1 MRVRH
6 AWICGLLFA
15 VAFRAAAGLDG
26 QAAIAPELGS
36 KTWIGRHLEF
46 ETFLRNAN
54 PIGDMEPIPVGVTSP
69 KKVTLEPG
77 GPVGAVAWKPVRPG
91 WSRAGYY
98 ESYKAEIAAYEIDK
112 LIALDMVPPTVEK
125 RIGGEVGAAVMW
137 VTGVATFAA
146 LGNAIQSPPRQLA
159 ARWNR
164 QLVRAMMFDNLIGNE
179 DPNLGNWLRDD
190 QWNLI
195 LIDHSRA
202 LTPKRDLYHKMNQID
217 VVLWERMKALDEAQL
232 SAALAQWLRTSEI
245 RAILQRRDRM
255 QQAID
260 RLVKEK
266 GEAAVLIR

>member
-6 AWICGLLFA
+6 AWMSGLLC
-15 VAFRAAAGLDG
+15 
-26 QAAIAPELGS
+26 AIAFNAPVGPGAQAPAAPDLGS

-46 ETFLRNAN
+46 EEFIRTAATAEQMERI
-54 PIGDMEPIPVGVTSP
+54 PIGVTAP
-69 KKVTLEPG
+69 KKVALAPG
-77 GPVGAVAWKPVRPG
+77 GPVEAIAWKPVRPG
-91 WSRAGYY
+91 WYPSGHY

-125 RIGGEVGAAVMW
+125 RIGREVGAAVMW
-137 VTGVATFAA
+137 VSGVATFAT

-159 ARWNR
+159 AFWNR
-164 QLVRAMMFDNLIGNE
+164 QLARAMMFDNLIGNA
-179 DPNLGNWLRDD
+179 DPNLGNWLKDD
-190 QWNLI
+190 HWNLI

-202 LTPKRDLYHKMNQID
+202 LTSSRDLYHSMNQID
-217 VVLWERMKALDEAQL
+217 VPLWERMKALDEARL
-232 SAALAQWLRTSEI
+232 SAAVGQWLGKSEI

-260 RLVKEK
+260 KLVKEK